1 MTHLP
6 PSSDDLAWQASR
18 YCLAEMT
25 ADEVTGFEQLLL
37 ESQAAREAVASAMEL
52 LSVVHR
58 AESSLINDVTVVPIA
73 TSASTSVAAKQFVSI
88 WRERSAWIGIGA
100 VAASLVMLLSQVSWQ
115 GLLQHGGFGRTS
127 PAEQARLAAMWLE
140 NSELAA
146 IEEPETADASDDNLS
161 EHAVDNVGNPP
172 EWMLAAV
179 SQERMPSFEGGSGG
193 SEGEVDTTDGTLID
207 RLPVEN

>member
-25 ADEVTGFEQLLL
+25 ADEVAGFEQLLL

-52 LSVVHR
+52 LSVVHQ
-58 AESSLINDVTVVPIA
+58 AESSLINDVTVAPIA
-73 TSASTSVAAKQFVSI
+73 TTASTSVATKQSVSI

-146 IEEPETADASDDNLS
+146 DNETETVEASEDNLS
-161 EHAVDNVGNPP
+161 EPIAESNSNPP

-179 SQERMPSFEGGSGG
+179 SQERMPSFEAGSGA
-193 SEGEVDTTDGTLID
+193 SEGDVDTTDGTVID